1 MGDIEVKVLKPKQ
14 AQMKVI
20 EEENGPGYIEG
31 YAAVF
36 NNVDNGGDKI
46 IPGAFKKTIIEKL
59 PLKRIKFVDFHNG
72 WRSSEDIIGVVE
84 EAKEDE
90 FGLWIKARLSK
101 SNRAQEVREKIKD
114 GILDAL
120 SIGYRTVKYS
130 YAKEGEKEP
139 DIRILEELELFEAS
153 VVAWGMNSLAVI
165 TGAKNSNEIGT
176 SKLFSILR
184 NRMETIG
191 LSESEK
197 KELREIIN
205 NLKALLGNEPS
216 NDTQNPKAA
225 EPTSEPGDHSDD
237 EIREMFK
244 ALNVAKEF
252 EEEQAILES
261 FRSFAKTIQEGVES

>member
-1 MGDIEVKVLKPKQ
+1 MELKMLKPKQ

-36 NNVDNGGDKI
+36 NNVDDGGDKI
-46 IPGAFKKTIIEKL
+46 IPGAFKKTLIEKL
-59 PLKRIKFVDFHNG
+59 PIKRIKFVDFHNG
-72 WRSSEDIIGVVE
+72 WRSSEDIIGIIE

-101 SNRAQEVREKIKD
+101 SVRAQEVREKIKD

-120 SIGYRTVKYS
+120 SIGYRSVKYK
-130 YAKEGEKEP
+130 YEKEDENEP
-139 DIRILEELELFEAS
+139 DIRVLEQLELFEVS

-165 TGAKNSNEIGT
+165 TDAKNSGEIGMP
-176 SKLFSILR
+176 KLFSILR
-184 NRMETIG
+184 NRMETVG

-205 NLKALLGNEPS
+205 NLKALLEDEPS
-216 NDTQNPKAA
+216 DDTQKSEAA
-225 EPTSEPGDHSDD
+225 MPPSEPDNHSD
-237 EIREMFK
+237 EIKKLFEE
-244 ALNVAKEF
+244 LNVAKEF
-252 EEEQAILES
+252 EKEQAILNE
-261 FRSFAKTIQEGVES
+261 FRGFGKSISEVN